1 MGEPVGEAIGASSTE
16 EIDLDLDKPARYYLL
31 WFNKLSEARD
41 QEGRFQVEV
50 SNIELL
56 G

>member
-1 MGEPVGEAIGASSTE
+1 VVGASSDE
-16 EIDLDLDKPARYYLL
+16 EIDLNVTQPSRYFLL